1 MQDTS
6 DLLRLLES
14 EIERRLSERFAAL
27 RDEFDRLRMEA
38 DQRWVGFLGR
48 FEQDFRGL
56 VPPELVTPPEPEK
69 PAGGLPDRPSGA
81 GLLSIEIARSMDD
94 AGNQVEAL
102 HRFLDLCRRH
112 ASRAALLISK
122 GDSFAVWKAAGFGE
136 HGGNDEAARR
146 ISLPL
151 DGGPLSRVID
161 GATFRLPAGNDIST
175 RLGAHDA
182 TAAVLVPM
190 VVKEKVSGAVYADC
204 TADEASRFDPESIAF
219 LTFLAGLF
227 VDRLA
232 ARKLKP
238 APALR
243 ALQDFEPAPEPVSQ
257 PADFAPEPEPDRESR
272 MELDAHREPERES
285 EPEPVRE
292 PEPEPEPE
300 RPKPPRDSYGT
311 QILSAEES
319 AAVRRGAQGHPGTEP
334 EDRFTSGARFE
345 EPDMSGARTQEAHR
359 EAEHPAESA
368 PPHEREHEP
377 ALAYEPDADDHAH
390 HSAPEPAPAPSPE
403 PPPVAPVSAPPAA
416 PRPRPSV
423 TTRRLAG
430 PLAPPDSGDE
440 RREEARRFAKLL
452 VSEIKLYNERAVQEG
467 RTRNDLYQR
476 LKEDID
482 RSRQM
487 YDERI
492 PADVRSNT
500 NFFYEELVRILADG
514 RAEALGI

>member
-1 MQDTS
+1 MHETDASTGTGAGER
-6 DLLRLLES
+6 LRLLES

-27 RDEFDRLRMEA
+27 RDEFDRLRVES

-56 VPPELVTPPEPEK
+56 VPPELLDPPK
-69 PAGGLPDRPSGA
+69 PAAGDQPDRPAGA

-102 HRFLDLCRRH
+102 HRFLELCRRH

-122 GDSFAVWKAAGFGE
+122 GGSFAVWKAAGFGE

-151 DGGPLSRVID
+151 DGGPLSKVID
-161 GATFRLPAGNDIST
+161 GSAFRLPAGNDISA
-175 RLGAHDA
+175 RLGASDA
-182 TAAVLVPM
+182 VAAVLVPM

-204 TADEASRFDPESIAF
+204 TAEDASRFDAESIAF

-243 ALQDFEPAPEPVSQ
+243 PLQDFQPAAAPVSQ
-257 PADFAPEPEPDRESR
+257 PDFGPEPEPDRASVR
-272 MELDAHREPERES
+272 ELEAEHRPVRDSERET
-285 EPEPVRE
+285 
-292 PEPEPEPE
+292 E
-300 RPKPPRDSYGT
+300 RDDETPAPAPGESHPRPPRDSYGT
-311 QILSAEES
+311 QILSSEES
-319 AAVRRGAQGHPGTEP
+319 AAIRKGAAGHPGT
-334 EDRFTSGARFE
+334 G
-345 EPDMSGARTQEAHR
+345 PDMVAQEAER
-359 EAEHPAESA
+359 APASSPPPAAPAER
-368 PPHEREHEP
+368 PMHHESE
-377 ALAYEPDADDHAH
+377 ASLAYEPDTEDEGRTAA
-390 HSAPEPAPAPSPE
+390 SAPPPE
-403 PPPVAPVSAPPAA
+403 PPPVQPVAPPPA
-416 PRPRPSV
+416 PSRARPSIS
-423 TTRRLAG
+423 TRRLAG
-430 PLAPPDSGDE
+430 PLAPPDGDE

-452 VSEIKLYNERAVQEG
+452 VSEIKLYNEKAVQEG
-467 RTRNDLYQR
+467 RTRNDLYSR

-492 PADVRSNT
+492 PADVRSSS

>member
-1 MQDTS
+1 MHEADTS
-6 DLLRLLES
+6 TSTSASDRLRLLES

-27 RDEFDRLRMEA
+27 RDEFDRLRVES

-56 VPPELVTPPEPEK
+56 VPPELVALPK
-69 PAGGLPDRPSGA
+69 PAAGDLPDRPAGA

-102 HRFLDLCRRH
+102 HRFLELCRRH

-122 GDSFAVWKAAGFGE
+122 GGSFAVWKAAGFGE

-151 DGGPLSRVID
+151 DGGPLSKVID
-161 GATFRLPAGNDIST
+161 GSAFRLPAGNDISA
-175 RLGAHDA
+175 RLGASDA

-204 TADEASRFDPESIAF
+204 TAEDASRFDPESIAF

-243 ALQDFEPAPEPVSQ
+243 PLQDFQPAAAPVSQ
-257 PADFAPEPEPDRESR
+257 PDFGPEPEPDRESVR
-272 MELDAHREPERES
+272 ELETEREAQREPERE
-285 EPEPVRE
+285 RE
-292 PEPEPEPE
+292 WESPAPTPAMES

-319 AAVRRGAQGHPGTEP
+319 AAIRKGAAGHPGTGPDVDFSREP
-334 EDRFTSGARFE
+334 ERA
-345 EPDMSGARTQEAHR
+345 P
-359 EAEHPAESA
+359 A
-368 PPHEREHEP
+368 PPPPPP
-377 ALAYEPDADDHAH
+377 APADAPMRHDSEASLAYEPDTEDEARTA
-390 HSAPEPAPAPSPE
+390 APAPPPE
-403 PPPVAPVSAPPAA
+403 PPPVQPVAPPPA
-416 PRPRPSV
+416 PSRSRPSV

-430 PLAPPDSGDE
+430 PLAPPDGDE

-452 VSEIKLYNERAVQEG
+452 VSEIKLYNEKAVQEG
-467 RTRNDLYQR
+467 RTRNDLYSR

-492 PADVRSNT
+492 PADVRSSS

>member
-6 DLLRLLES
+6 DRLRLLES

-27 RDEFDRLRMEA
+27 RDEFDRLRVEA

-56 VPPELVTPPEPEK
+56 VPPELVAPPKSERAP
-69 PAGGLPDRPSGA
+69 GGA

-112 ASRAALLISK
+112 ASRAALLIAK
-122 GDSFAVWKAAGFGE
+122 GDAFAVWKAAGFGE

-151 DGGPLSRVID
+151 DGGPLSQVID
-161 GATFRLPAGNDIST
+161 GAAFRLPAGNDVSK
-175 RLGAHDA
+175 RLGASDA

-204 TADEASRFDPESIAF
+204 TADEATRFDPESIAF

-243 ALQDFEPAPEPVSQ
+243 ALQEFQPAAQPVSQ
-257 PADFAPEPEPDRESR
+257 TADFAPEPEPDRESGI
-272 MELDAHREPERES
+272 ELDARREPERET
-285 EPEPVRE
+285 VRE
-292 PEPEPEPE
+292 PEREAPTPVPPPEPE

-319 AAVRRGAQGHPGTEP
+319 AAIRRGAAGHPGTEP
-334 EDRFTSGARFE
+334 EDRFTSGAGFDESDRPARSRFE
-345 EPDMSGARTQEAHR
+345 GDAPRA
-359 EAEHPAESA
+359 AEHHPEPA
-368 PPHEREHEP
+368 REHEP
-377 ALAYEPDADDHAH
+377 SLAYEPDADDHAH
-390 HSAPEPAPAPSPE
+390 HAAAAAEPEPAPAPE
-403 PPPVAPVSAPPAA
+403 PPPVAPVAPPPAA
-416 PRPRPSV
+416 SRQRPSV

-430 PLAPPDSGDE
+430 PLAPPDGDE

-467 RTRNDLYQR
+467 RQRNDLYQR

-492 PADVRSNT
+492 PADVRSNS

>member
-1 MQDTS
+1 MQESETS
-6 DLLRLLES
+6 ARERLRLLES
-14 EIERRLSERFAAL
+14 EIERKLSERFAAL
-27 RDEFDRLRMEA
+27 RDEFDRLRVES
-38 DQRWVGFLGR
+38 DQRWAGFLGR

-56 VPPELVTPPEPEK
+56 VPPELVAIPQPPK
-69 PAGGLPDRPSGA
+69 GDLPDRPAGV

-102 HRFLDLCRRH
+102 HRFLELCRRH

-122 GDSFAVWKAAGFGE
+122 GGSFAVWKAAGFGE

-151 DGGPLSRVID
+151 DGGPLSKVID
-161 GATFRLPAGNDIST
+161 GSAFRLPAGNDISM
-175 RLGAHDA
+175 RLGASDA

-190 VVKEKVSGAVYADC
+190 VVKEKISGAVYADC
-204 TADEASRFDPESIAF
+204 TADDASRFDPESIAF

-238 APALR
+238 APALHP
-243 ALQDFEPAPEPVSQ
+243 LEDFQ
-257 PADFAPEPEPDRESR
+257 PAAAPAAQPDFGPEPEPDRESVR
-272 MELDAHREPERES
+272 ELETEHEAPRAPERDRDWES
-285 EPEPVRE
+285 PAPAPAAEPV
-292 PEPEPEPE
+292 
-300 RPKPPRDSYGT
+300 KPPRDSYGT

-319 AAVRRGAQGHPGTEP
+319 AAIRKGAAGHPGTGP
-334 EDRFTSGARFE
+334 DMDVAR
-345 EPDMSGARTQEAHR
+345 EPDRT
-359 EAEHPAESA
+359 PA
-368 PPHEREHEP
+368 PPPP
-377 ALAYEPDADDHAH
+377 APAPADARMHPDSESSLAYEPDADDVART
-390 HSAPEPAPAPSPE
+390 AAVAPAPPPE
-403 PPPVAPVSAPPAA
+403 PPPVQPIAPPPA
-416 PRPRPSV
+416 PSRARPSV

-430 PLAPPDSGDE
+430 PLAPPDGDE
-440 RREEARRFAKLL
+440 RKEEARRFAKLL
-452 VSEIKLYNERAVQEG
+452 VSEIKLYNEKAVQEG
-467 RTRNDLYQR
+467 RTRNDLYSR

-492 PADVRSNT
+492 PADVRSSS

>member
-1 MQDTS
+1 MHDKETN
-6 DLLRLLES
+6 DRLRLLES

-27 RDEFDRLRMEA
+27 RDEFDRLRVES

-56 VPPELVTPPEPEK
+56 VPPELVAPPQ
-69 PAGGLPDRPSGA
+69 PAAGEGLPDRPAGA

-122 GDSFAVWKAAGFGE
+122 GGSFAVWKASGFGE
-136 HGGNDEAARR
+136 HGGNDEAVRR
-146 ISLPL
+146 VSLPL
-151 DGGPLSRVID
+151 DGGPLSKVID
-161 GATFRLPAGNDIST
+161 GSAFRLPGGNDVSAK
-175 RLGAHDA
+175 LGASDA

-204 TADEASRFDPESIAF
+204 TAEDASRFDPESIAF

-243 ALQDFEPAPEPVSQ
+243 PLQDYEAPAAGAVPEPELEAA
-257 PADFAPEPEPDRESR
+257 PGPEPEPDRESVR
-272 MELDAHREPERES
+272 ELETR
-285 EPEPVRE
+285 RE
-292 PEPEPEPE
+292 PEPETPRKPARETPALGLQLE
-300 RPKPPRDSYGT
+300 TEARPKPPRDSYGT

-319 AAVRRGAQGHPGTEP
+319 AAIRRGAAGHPGTSES
-334 EDRFTSGARFE
+334 DRAAALQ
-345 EPDMSGARTQEAHR
+345 PPAPLAPEAHR
-359 EAEHPAESA
+359 EPEG
-368 PPHEREHEP
+368 
-377 ALAYEPDADDHAH
+377 ALTYEPDADTEEHPVQPRHA
-390 HSAPEPAPAPSPE
+390 EPALPPE
-403 PPPVAPVSAPPAA
+403 PPPVEPVAPPAPA
-416 PRPRPSV
+416 RPRPSV
-423 TTRRLAG
+423 STRRLAG
-430 PLAPPDSGDE
+430 PLAPLDGDE

-452 VSEIKLYNERAVQEG
+452 VSEIKLYNEKAVQEG
-467 RTRNDLYQR
+467 RTRNDLYSR

-492 PADVRSNT
+492 PADVRSSS

>member
-1 MQDTS
+1 
-6 DLLRLLES
+6 
-14 EIERRLSERFAAL
+14 
-27 RDEFDRLRMEA
+27 MEA

-69 PAGGLPDRPSGA
+69 PAGGLPDRPAGA

-122 GDSFAVWKAAGFGE
+122 GDSFAVWKASGFGE

-161 GATFRLPAGNDIST
+161 GAAFRLPAGNDIST

-243 ALQDFEPAPEPVSQ
+243 ALQDFEPAPEPVSR

-272 MELDAHREPERES
+272 MEP

-292 PEPEPEPE
+292 PEKDMLAPEPE

-311 QILSAEES
+311 QILSPEES
-319 AAVRRGAQGHPGTEP
+319 AAIRRGAEGHPGTEP
-334 EDRFTSGARFE
+334 EDRFTSGARFDE
-345 EPDMSGARTQEAHR
+345 ADMSAARTQEAHR
-359 EAEHPAESA
+359 EPENRPER
-368 PPHEREHEP
+368 PPEP
-377 ALAYEPDADDHAH
+377 ETSLAYEPDADDHAH
-390 HSAPEPAPAPSPE
+390 HATMQAEPEPVSAPPE
-403 PPPVAPVSAPPAA
+403 PPPVAPVAPPPAA
-416 PRPRPSV
+416 SRPRPSV

>member
-1 MQDTS
+1 MHEADAS
-6 DLLRLLES
+6 NASERLRLLES
-14 EIERRLSERFAAL
+14 EIERKLSERFAAL
-27 RDEFDRLRMEA
+27 RDEFDRLRVES

-56 VPPELVTPPEPEK
+56 VPPELVALPEPPK
-69 PAGGLPDRPSGA
+69 GDLPDRPAGA

-102 HRFLDLCRRH
+102 HRFLELCRRH

-122 GDSFAVWKAAGFGE
+122 GGSFAVWKAAGFGE

-151 DGGPLSRVID
+151 DGGPLSKVID
-161 GATFRLPAGNDIST
+161 GSPFRLPAGNDISV
-175 RLGAHDA
+175 RLGASDA

-204 TADEASRFDPESIAF
+204 TADDASRFDPESIAF

-243 ALQDFEPAPEPVSQ
+243 PLQDFQPAAAPVSQ
-257 PADFAPEPEPDRESR
+257 PDFGPEPEPDRESVR
-272 MELDAHREPERES
+272 ELESEREAPREPERDREWES
-285 EPEPVRE
+285 PAPAPALEP
-292 PEPEPEPE
+292 
-300 RPKPPRDSYGT
+300 PKPPRDSYGT

-319 AAVRRGAQGHPGTEP
+319 AAIRKGAAGHPGT
-334 EDRFTSGARFE
+334 G
-345 EPDMSGARTQEAHR
+345 PDMDFAR
-359 EAEHPAESA
+359 ESDRTPA
-368 PPHEREHEP
+368 PPPPPP
-377 ALAYEPDADDHAH
+377 APAPADVRAHHDEASLAYEPETDEEARTA
-390 HSAPEPAPAPSPE
+390 AIAPSPPPE
-403 PPPVAPVSAPPAA
+403 PPPVQPVAPPPA
-416 PRPRPSV
+416 PSRARPSV

-430 PLAPPDSGDE
+430 PLAPPDGDE
-440 RREEARRFAKLL
+440 RKEEARRFAKLL
-452 VSEIKLYNERAVQEG
+452 VSEIKLYNEKAVQEG
-467 RTRNDLYQR
+467 RTRNDLYSR

-492 PADVRSNT
+492 PADVRSSS

>member
-1 MQDTS
+1 MHDS
-6 DLLRLLES
+6 DNASERLRLLES
-14 EIERRLSERFAAL
+14 EIERKLSERFAAL
-27 RDEFDRLRMEA
+27 RDEFDRLRVES

-56 VPPELVTPPEPEK
+56 VPPELVAIPK
-69 PAGGLPDRPSGA
+69 PAAGDLPDRPAGA

-102 HRFLDLCRRH
+102 HRFLELCRRH

-122 GDSFAVWKAAGFGE
+122 GGSFAVWKAAGFGE

-151 DGGPLSRVID
+151 DGGPLSKVID
-161 GATFRLPAGNDIST
+161 GFPFRLPAGNDISM
-175 RLGAHDA
+175 RLGASDA

-204 TADEASRFDPESIAF
+204 TADDASRFDPESIAF

-243 ALQDFEPAPEPVSQ
+243 PPQDFQ
-257 PADFAPEPEPDRESR
+257 PAAAPAAQPEFGPEPEPDRESVH
-272 MELDAHREPERES
+272 ELETEREAPREPERDRDWES
-285 EPEPVRE
+285 PPAAPAPEPV
-292 PEPEPEPE
+292 
-300 RPKPPRDSYGT
+300 KPPRDSYGT

-319 AAVRRGAQGHPGTEP
+319 AAIRKGAAGHPGTGPDME
-334 EDRFTSGARFE
+334 FAR
-345 EPDMSGARTQEAHR
+345 EPDRT
-359 EAEHPAESA
+359 PA
-368 PPHEREHEP
+368 PPPPPPPVRMHTDAE
-377 ALAYEPDADDHAH
+377 ASLAYEPDTDEEARTA
-390 HSAPEPAPAPSPE
+390 AIAPAPPPE
-403 PPPVAPVSAPPAA
+403 PPPVQPVAPPPA
-416 PRPRPSV
+416 PSRPRPSV

-430 PLAPPDSGDE
+430 PLAPPDGDE
-440 RREEARRFAKLL
+440 RKEEARRFAKLL
-452 VSEIKLYNERAVQEG
+452 VSEIKLYNEKAVQEG
-467 RTRNDLYQR
+467 RTRNDLYSR

-492 PADVRSNT
+492 PADVRSSS